1 MKHSIYF
8 RRWFAVVLM
17 AALASMA
24 ACSKSPFLDKK
35 PNTNLVVP
43 TTLVDF
49 QNLLDNTNVMGQTPV
64 LGEMSSDNF
73 YLANSLW
80 QTIDTKEQN
89 AYIWAVDIYGGQ
101 GQVPDWDVPY
111 QQVFYANVV
120 LEGLANVKVDSS
132 NAAQYN
138 ALKGAALFTRAFAF
152 YNLAQLFA
160 PVYDSHS
167 AGTDLS
173 IPLRLSSDIN
183 AVSVHSTVQQTYDRI
198 LDDLHLAETLLPS
211 IVPYANRNRPS
222 RPAAQALLARVYLS
236 QRNYPQATLSADSCL
251 QSYPNSLFLYDTLI
265 ATAFYPIPQL
275 NSETLYQSV
284 FLTNYTGP
292 LVELIYPQC
301 VIDSTLYQSYD
312 SNDLRRSF
320 FYKTTSTGSP
330 YLRSSY
336 TGGVFLFGGLATDE
350 VYLIRAEGRARAGDI
365 SGAMDD
371 LNTLLKTR
379 WKAGT
384 YIPFTASPAKEALD
398 TILLE
403 RRKELAFRGLRWT
416 DLRRLNKEGANITF
430 TRYLNGTFYNLRPT
444 DSLLYTLPIPPDV
457 IAFSHMTQNK
467 RQ

>member
-1 MKHSIYF
+1 MKHSIYS
-8 RRWFAVVLM
+8 RRWLAVILM
-17 AALASMA
+17 AVLASMVS
-24 ACSKSPFLDKK
+24 CSKSSFLDKK

-43 TTLVDF
+43 TTLGDF
-49 QNLLDNTNVMGQTPV
+49 QNLLDNTNVIGFTPV

-73 YLANSLW
+73 YLGYNFW
-80 QTIDTKEQN
+80 QNLDIKEQN

-132 NAAQYN
+132 NAVQYN
-138 ALKGAALFTRAFAF
+138 TLKGAALFTRAFAF

-160 PVYDSHS
+160 PAYDPHS

-183 AVSVHSTVQQTYDRI
+183 AVSIHSTVQQTYDRI

-265 ATAFYPIPQL
+265 ATSPFPITQF
-275 NSETLYQSV
+275 NSETLYQGT
-284 FLTNYTGP
+284 FLTYTQA
-292 LVELIYPQC
+292 LVGLFYPQC
-301 VIDSTLYQSYD
+301 VIDSMLYQSYAP
-312 SNDLRRSF
+312 NDLRRSF

-330 YLRSSY
+330 YLRGSY
-336 TGGVFLFGGLATDE
+336 NGGVYPFGGLATDE

-371 LNTLLKTR
+371 LNTLLSTR
-379 WKAGT
+379 WKVGT
-384 YIPFTASPAKEALD
+384 YTNFTASPAKEALD

-430 TRYLNGTFYNLRPT
+430 TRNLNGTFYYLRPT

-457 IAFSHMTQNK
+457 LASSHMAPNK

>member
-1 MKHSIYF
+1 MKHSIYS

-17 AALASMA
+17 AVLASMVS
-24 ACSKSPFLDKK
+24 CSKSPFLDKK

-49 QNLLDNTNVMGQTPV
+49 QNLLDNTNVIGLTPV

-73 YLANSLW
+73 YLVYNFW
-80 QTIDTKEQN
+80 QNLDTKEQN
-89 AYIWAVDIYGGQ
+89 AYIWAADIYGGQ

-111 QQVFYANVV
+111 QQVFYSNVV
-120 LEGLANVKVDSS
+120 LEGLANVKIDSS
-132 NAAQYN
+132 NAVQYN

-160 PVYDSHS
+160 PPYDSHS

-198 LDDLHLAETLLPS
+198 LDDLHLAEGLLPS

-251 QSYPNSLFLYDTLI
+251 QSIPNSLFKYDTLNAI
-265 ATAFYPIPQL
+265 QIYPITQF
-275 NSETLYQSV
+275 NSETLYQGT
-284 FLTNYTGP
+284 FLTYTQALAGFF
-292 LVELIYPQC
+292 YPQC
-301 VIDSTLYQSYD
+301 VIDSMLYQSYD
-312 SNDLRRSF
+312 SNDLRRFF

-330 YLRSSY
+330 YLRGSY
-336 TGGVFLFGGLATDE
+336 NGGVYPFGGLATDE
-350 VYLIRAEGRARAGDI
+350 VYLIRAEGRARAGNV
-365 SGAMDD
+365 SGAMSD
-371 LNTLLKTR
+371 LNTLLNTR

-384 YIPFTASPAKEALD
+384 YNNFTASSAKEALD

-403 RRKELAFRGLRWT
+403 RRKELAFRGLRWM

-430 TRYLNGTFYNLRPT
+430 TRNLNGTFYYLRPT

-457 IAFSHMTQNK
+457 IAFSHMSQNK